1 MEETPELENAS
12 LLEKFCSH
20 LVARERRSP
29 LTADTY
35 KLEIRRFLQFLAAE
49 GIGLKEA
56 GSEQITAYLAR
67 RRDED
72 HIDGRSTAKAISCL
86 RSFFRFV
93 LDQGIRNDNPATLL
107 ESPRRRLHLPE
118 VMDKETV
125 EKILGLVDIGS
136 PLGLRNRAIFEM
148 IYSAGIRVSEAAGL
162 NIRDIDF
169 KEGLAKVKGK
179 GSRERLVV
187 FGPEAASWLKRYLE
201 EARPRLAGKRALGR
215 HGLALFIGKRGKR
228 LSRKGIWKQY
238 ARYAVLAGS
247 GSRLHTLRHSFATAL
262 LEGGADLRTVQT
274 LLGHADLSTTQIYT
288 HVDVH
293 LLQESHR
300 KFLPKLKE
308 LSAETR
314 REKRVNQ

>member
-1 MEETPELENAS
+1 MEETPELESAS

-20 LVARERRSP
+20 LVAQERRSP

-49 GIGLKEA
+49 GIGLTEA
-56 GSEQITAYLAR
+56 GSEQVTAYLAR

-72 HIDGRSTAKAISCL
+72 HIDARSTAKAISCL
-86 RSFFRFV
+86 RSFFRFI
-93 LDQGIRNDNPATLL
+93 LDEGIRKDNPATLL
-107 ESPRRRLHLPE
+107 ESPRRRLSLPE

-125 EKILGLVDIGS
+125 EKILGMVDIGG

-148 IYSAGIRVSEAAGL
+148 IYSAGIRVSEAVGL
-162 NIRDIDF
+162 NIRDVDF

-187 FGPEAASWLKRYLE
+187 FGPEAAAWLKRYLE

-215 HGLALFIGKRGKR
+215 QGLALFIGKRGKR

-238 ARYAVLAGS
+238 VRYAVLAGK

-288 HVDVH
+288 HVDVN

-308 LSAETR
+308 LAAENR
-314 REKRVNQ
+314 GDKRVKQ